1 MVWSCSVSVK
11 VANSKVITCLS
22 SSSLLAVRQVTR
34 CLVRLRKEPRT
45 SRERCSR
52 EDRCSMKLMTRKP
65 RFWIM
70 CCCTVD
76 ELSTSSQM
84 KPSSF
89 ELLTQTYCLK
99 VKIWTTANSQKQ
111 KKSIPIGIYTT
122 RNDRNNCKQKSYFIK
137 HFLLKMF
144 WYLNKC
150 CKKYTQRYF
159 SQ

>member
-70 CCCTVD
+70 CCCTVE

-89 ELLTQTYCLK
+89 ELLTQTHCLQLK
-99 VKIWTTANSQKQ
+99 SEPQKTVKNR
-111 KKSIPIGIYTT
+111 KKIIYTH
-122 RNDRNNCKQKSYFIK
+122 K
-137 HFLLKMF
+137 HL
-144 WYLNKC
+144 YH
-150 CKKYTQRYF
+150 
-159 SQ
+159 

>member
-1 MVWSCSVSVK
+1 MLTLHFLWSSPYSSFSKMKINCLLLILNINYQKHINFPMLMIFRSVSKTKPVNVCESGK
-11 VANSKVITCLS
+11 ASSSKGITCLS

-52 EDRCSMKLMTRKP
+52 DDRCSMKLITRKP

-70 CCCTVD
+70 CCWTVD

-89 ELLTQTYCLK
+89 ELSTQTC
-99 VKIWTTANSQKQ
+99 
-111 KKSIPIGIYTT
+111 
-122 RNDRNNCKQKSYFIK
+122 
-137 HFLLKMF
+137 
-144 WYLNKC
+144 
-150 CKKYTQRYF
+150 
-159 SQ
+159 